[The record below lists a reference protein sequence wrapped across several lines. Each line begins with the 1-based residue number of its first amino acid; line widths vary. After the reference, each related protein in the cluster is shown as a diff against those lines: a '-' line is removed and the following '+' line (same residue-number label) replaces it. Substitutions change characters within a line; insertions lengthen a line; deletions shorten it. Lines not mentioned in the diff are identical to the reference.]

1 MEICIFEDEHFGRLE
16 PLVFARP
23 VFDLLCGMKTL
34 REKVLCYMPDTP
46 VTLLV
51 RSHIAEFT
59 SQIHPGV
66 PVNRIASSPILLI
79 NGRLLAEAEFL
90 QTLLD
95 RTEGDIVYMSGD
107 AVAAARLSG
116 AAAQRFSGA
125 IGDYISRDLFVGIP
139 AEQISARMI
148 DYAWDLLK
156 HNGEELQNDFASL
169 KDNGHMRPVL
179 PADWPGVH
187 FVQPEAIYIG
197 ADVTIKP
204 GVVLDA
210 SKGPVVLGSRV
221 KLMPNCVIDGPVYL
235 ADDVQVKP
243 GAWIYDATSLG
254 KGCRVGGEVE
264 HVIMHPYSNKQHAG
278 FLGNACLGSWVNL
291 GADTNC
297 SDLKNNYSTVSA
309 IIDGNSV
316 NTGLQFLGLLMGDHS
331 KSAINTMF
339 NTGTVVGFSS
349 NIYGGDFPPK
359 AIPSFSW
366 GGAADATTYD
376 VAKALETARR
386 VLARRNKT
394 LSPAE
399 EKLFTYIF
407 GTTQG
412 ERRKRGYPN

>member
-34 REKVLCYMPDTP
+34 REKMLCYMADSP

-51 RSHIAEFT
+51 RSHIAAFT
-59 SQIHPGV
+59 SQLHPGV
-66 PVNRIASSPILLI
+66 PVNQISSKTLLLI
-79 NGRLLAEAEFL
+79 NGRLLAEAQFM
-90 QTLLD
+90 QTLRD
-95 RTEGDIVYMSGD
+95 RTGEDIVFLCGDEVVAARVSGTAAERIAAAGDFLSGD
-107 AVAAARLSG
+107 
-116 AAAQRFSGA
+116 
-125 IGDYISRDLFVGIP
+125 LFAGIP
-139 AEQISARMI
+139 TEQVSARMI
-148 DYAWDLLK
+148 TYAWDLLK
-156 HNGEELQNDFASL
+156 QNETELLNDFAVL
-169 KDNGHMRPVL
+169 KNSGTVHSAT
-179 PADWPGVH
+179 PANWPGVH
-187 FVQPEAIYIG
+187 FVQPGAIYIG
-197 ADVTIKP
+197 SDVTIKP
-204 GVVLDA
+204 GVVIDA
-210 SKGPVVLGSRV
+210 SKGPVILGDRV
-221 KLMPNCVIDGPVYL
+221 KLMPNCVIDGPVFL
-235 ADDVQVKP
+235 AADVQVKP
-243 GAWIYDATSLG
+243 GAWIYDASSVG
-254 KGCRVGGEVE
+254 KGCRVGGELE
-264 HVIMHPYSNKQHAG
+264 HVILHPYSNKQHAG

-297 SDLKNNYSTVSA
+297 SDLKNNYSTISA
-309 IIDGNSV
+309 IVEGNSV

-376 VAKALETARR
+376 VAKAIETARR

-394 LSPAE
+394 LTAAE

-412 ERRKRGYPN
+412 ERRKRGYSN